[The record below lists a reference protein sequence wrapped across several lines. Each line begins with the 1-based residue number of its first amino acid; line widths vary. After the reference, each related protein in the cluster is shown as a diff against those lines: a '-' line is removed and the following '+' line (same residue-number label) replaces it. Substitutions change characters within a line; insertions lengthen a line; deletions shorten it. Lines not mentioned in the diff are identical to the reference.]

1 MNDINDKQ
9 FQIIVKGKTVSQ
21 EVVEVELSQIREN
34 PYQPR
39 KRFNREELEEL
50 AQSIQSI
57 GVLQPP
63 VVRKMENGG
72 YELIA
77 GERRFRAA
85 EIAGLTTIHVL
96 VSQKPGNVSAEAA
109 LIENLQRVD
118 LNPLDIAQALRRL
131 VVEFGLQQDEL
142 ANRVGKK
149 RSTVAN
155 YLRLLSLPHKIQ
167 ESLQSAEITMG
178 HAKAI
183 LSLDGF
189 EEQLYLHRMVV
200 EDGLSVRETEEA
212 AAKLN
217 VKPAK
222 KKMRTLRENDLYLRD
237 LEEKLQQK
245 LGTKVAI
252 ASNGKRGKILID
264 YYSLDDLER
273 ILEVIGL

>member
-1 MNDINDKQ
+1 M
-9 FQIIVKGKTVSQ
+9 SQ

-39 KRFNREELEEL
+39 KQFNREELEEL
-50 AQSIQSI
+50 AQSIQSV

-109 LIENLQRVD
+109 LIENIQRVD

-131 VVEFGLQQDEL
+131 IVEFGLQQDEL
-142 ANRVGKK
+142 ADKVGKK
-149 RSTVAN
+149 RSTVTN

-167 ESLQSAEITMG
+167 ESLQFGEISMG

-183 LSLDGF
+183 LSVSGF

-217 VKPAK
+217 VKPVK
-222 KKMRTLRENDLYLRD
+222 KKMRTLNENTVYLSD
-237 LEEKLQQK
+237 LEEKLQQR
-245 LGTKVAI
+245 LGTKVTI
-252 ASNGKRGKILID
+252 ASSGKRGKILID

-273 ILEVIGL
+273 ILEVISL